1 MGRIRRLFKGTLPM
15 FSALWLWMML
25 VLLWLNSE
33 GQSAR
38 MGASMQSYRWSV
50 EYQYSEIWNGSA
62 AETKKPVILTWR
74 LMEEPLYSIGGITQ
88 TRVYDRRGR
97 ELARRPMAM
106 GTASPIGTGV
116 YTWSLL
122 LDPVLSEEEQLSL
135 AERLR
140 AEPGLGNFFGT
151 AGGFYEELETGGL
164 YCEVVGGVDEKR
176 EVIYPQRLT
185 YCYAD
190 REITLVDTDSGFFDG
205 RELVTLRFDGV
216 QLNSAL
222 VGVSAS
228 PRELLQTFR
237 AAETSLDA
245 LLGGD
250 TPTTSRVSISS
261 DGSEC
266 APMSDGEIIVATA
279 YTCNPLRVAL
289 RGQGPTAVLTL
300 LAAVGMAVFTDRR
313 QRETLER
320 ERAFTRAA
328 AHELKTP
335 LAVLR
340 THAEALRED
349 IAPARRGE
357 YLDVVL
363 DESDRMAALVGSLLE
378 LSRMEE
384 GGALHREVLA
394 MDALVRAVFDRL
406 ALPLERKGLHL
417 KLNLEPGQ
425 VFGDRHGWRA
435 RWKTWPPMPCGIR
448 RRGARCRCGWNGQ
461 AAGSAWRWTTTAPV
475 SPPGSWPTC
484 LSHSTGGMRPAAAL
498 LGVRGWGWPLSGRR
512 QQPTG
517 GPAGRRTGREA
528 CGSGWSCRPCNQ
540 SSGMI

>member
-1 MGRIRRLFKGTLPM
+1 MGRIRRLFKGTIPL
-15 FSALWLWMML
+15 FSALWLGMML

-62 AETKKPVILTWR
+62 AEKKKPVILTWR

-164 YCEVVGGVDEKR
+164 YCEVVGVVDEKR

-425 VFGDRHGWRA
+425 VFGDRARLESAVENLASNALRYTPEGGAVSVRLERAGGWLRLAVDNDGPSLTTQELTHLFEPFYRGDAARSRA
-435 RWKTWPPMPCGIR
+435 
-448 RRGARCRCGWNGQ
+448 
-461 AAGSAWRWTTTAPV
+461 
-475 SPPGSWPTC
+475 
-484 LSHSTGGMRPAAAL
+484 TGGTGLGLAIVRTAAAAHGGTCWAENRAG
-498 LGVRGWGWPLSGRR
+498 GVRIWMEL
-512 QQPTG
+512 
-517 GPAGRRTGREA
+517 PAL
-528 CGSGWSCRPCNQ
+528 Q
-540 SSGMI
+540 SA

>member
-1 MGRIRRLFKGTLPM
+1 MGRIRRLFKGTIPL
-15 FSALWLWMML
+15 FSALWLGMML
-25 VLLWLNSE
+25 GLLWLNAE

-88 TRVYDRRGR
+88 TRVYDRTGR

-164 YCEVVGGVDEKR
+164 YCEVVGVVDEER

-237 AAETSLDA
+237 AAETNLDA

-328 AHELKTP
+328 AHELKNP
-335 LAVLR
+335 PCG
-340 THAEALRED
+340 
-349 IAPARRGE
+349 APHPRGG
-357 YLDVVL
+357 
-363 DESDRMAALVGSLLE
+363 A
-378 LSRMEE
+378 E
-384 GGALHREVLA
+384 GGHCPGPAGGNTWTWCWT
-394 MDALVRAVFDRL
+394 RAT
-406 ALPLERKGLHL
+406 AWPLWWAACWSSPAWRRAGRCTGRCWRWTPWCGRSLTGWPSHWSEKGLHL

-425 VFGDRHGWRA
+425 VFGDRARLESAVENLASNALRYTPEGGAVSVRLERAGGWLRLA
-435 RWKTWPPMPCGIR
+435 VDNDGP
-448 RRGARCRCGWNGQ
+448 
-461 AAGSAWRWTTTAPV
+461 SLTTQELTHLFEPF
-475 SPPGSWPTC
+475 
-484 LSHSTGGMRPAAAL
+484 
-498 LGVRGWGWPLSGRR
+498 
-512 QQPTG
+512 
-517 GPAGRRTGREA
+517 
-528 CGSGWSCRPCNQ
+528 
-540 SSGMI
+540 

>member
-1 MGRIRRLFKGTLPM
+1 MGRIRRLFKGTIPL
-15 FSALWLWMML
+15 FSALWLGMML
-25 VLLWLNSE
+25 VLLWLNAE

-88 TRVYDRRGR
+88 TRVYDRTGR

-164 YCEVVGGVDEKR
+164 YCEVVGVVDEER

-237 AAETSLDA
+237 AAETNLDA

-261 DGSEC
+261 DGSES

-425 VFGDRHGWRA
+425 VFGDRARLESAVENLASNALRYTPEGGAVSVRLERAGGWLRLAVDNDGPSLTTQELTHLFEPFYRGDAARSRA
-435 RWKTWPPMPCGIR
+435 
-448 RRGARCRCGWNGQ
+448 
-461 AAGSAWRWTTTAPV
+461 
-475 SPPGSWPTC
+475 
-484 LSHSTGGMRPAAAL
+484 TGGTGLGLAIVRTAAAAHGGTCWAENRAG
-498 LGVRGWGWPLSGRR
+498 GVRIWMEL
-512 QQPTG
+512 
-517 GPAGRRTGREA
+517 PAL
-528 CGSGWSCRPCNQ
+528 Q
-540 SSGMI
+540 SV

>member
-15 FSALWLWMML
+15 FSALWLGMML

-164 YCEVVGGVDEKR
+164 YCEVVGVVDEER

-237 AAETSLDA
+237 AAETNLDA

-261 DGSEC
+261 DGSES

-425 VFGDRHGWRA
+425 VFGDRARLESAVENLASNALRYTPEGGAVSVRLERAGGWLRLAVDNDGPSLTTQELTHLFEPFYRGDAARSRA
-435 RWKTWPPMPCGIR
+435 
-448 RRGARCRCGWNGQ
+448 
-461 AAGSAWRWTTTAPV
+461 
-475 SPPGSWPTC
+475 
-484 LSHSTGGMRPAAAL
+484 TGGTGLGLAIVRTAAAAHGGTCWAENRAG
-498 LGVRGWGWPLSGRR
+498 GVRIWMEL
-512 QQPTG
+512 
-517 GPAGRRTGREA
+517 PAL
-528 CGSGWSCRPCNQ
+528 Q
-540 SSGMI
+540 SV